1 MKKNS
6 LLFVATF
13 LLNAAFAQLENT
25 RWKATLQIN
34 GPLNT
39 LMDFRK
45 DTVLI
50 YTVADSNLIE
60 RMTYTSDD
68 TSFTLLKID
77 GQSDCY
83 KEPGK
88 YHFAITGDNLLLK
101 LLADE
106 CYDRYSVIQ
115 NTTWKKWKDY
125 PLIKVAESIL
135 KTYTGVYAVD
145 KSHPITISLDNG
157 VLYAEGPNNGLPKSP
172 FIPVTESKFF
182 LRIAGVEMDFI
193 KDANGKIVKM
203 ISHEEADHELK
214 KIK

>member
-6 LLFVATF
+6 FLFIATF

-25 RWKATLQIN
+25 RWKTTLQID

-39 LMDFRK
+39 LMDFRR
-45 DTVLI
+45 DTILM
-50 YTVADSNLIE
+50 YTVADSNIIE

-68 TSFTLLKID
+68 TSLTLVKID

-88 YHFAITGDNLLLK
+88 YRFTITGDNLLLK
-101 LLADE
+101 LLADD

-125 PLIKVAESIL
+125 PEIKVAESIL
-135 KTYTGVYAVD
+135 KTYIGVYAFD
-145 KSHPITISLDNG
+145 ELHLITISLNNG

-172 FIPVTESKFF
+172 FTPVTQSKFF
-182 LRIAGVEMDFI
+182 LKIAGVEMDFV
-193 KDANGKIVKM
+193 KDANGIVVKM
-203 ISHEEADHELK
+203 ISLEEADHELK

>member
-1 MKKNS
+1 MKKIF

-13 LLNAAFAQLENT
+13 LWNAAFAQLENT
-25 RWKATLQIN
+25 RWETMLQIN
-34 GPLNT
+34 GPVNT

-50 YTVADSNLIE
+50 YTVADSNIIE

-68 TSFTLLKID
+68 TSFTLVKID

-83 KEPGK
+83 KETGK
-88 YHFAITGDNLLLK
+88 YRFARTGDNLLLK

-115 NTTWKKWKDY
+115 NTTWKKWKDH
-125 PLIKVAESIL
+125 PGIIVPEAIL
-135 KTYTGVYAVD
+135 KTYTGVYAFD
-145 KSHPITISLDNG
+145 ESHLITISLNNG
-157 VLYAEGPNNGLPKSP
+157 VLYAEGPNNSLPKSP
-172 FIPVTESKFF
+172 FTPVTQSKFF
-182 LRIAGVEMDFI
+182 LKIAGVEMDFV
-193 KDANGKIVKM
+193 KDANGKVVKM
-203 ISHEEADHELK
+203 ISHEETDHELK

>member
-88 YHFAITGDNLLLK
+88 YHFAITGDNLVLK

-125 PLIKVAESIL
+125 PGLKVAESIL

-145 KSHPITISLDNG
+145 ESHPITISLYNG
-157 VLYAEGPNNGLPKSP
+157 VLYAEGLDNGLPKSP

-193 KDANGKIVKM
+193 KDANGKVVKM

>member
-1 MKKNS
+1 MKKNF
-6 LLFVATF
+6 LLFVATL

-50 YTVADSNLIE
+50 DTVADSNLIE

-193 KDANGKIVKM
+193 KDANGKVVKM

>member
-1 MKKNS
+1 M
-6 LLFVATF
+6 
-13 LLNAAFAQLENT
+13 
-25 RWKATLQIN
+25 QIN

-88 YHFAITGDNLLLK
+88 YHFAITGDNLVLK

-125 PLIKVAESIL
+125 PGLKVAESIL

-145 KSHPITISLDNG
+145 ESHPITISLYNG

-193 KDANGKIVKM
+193 KDANGKVVKM

>member
-60 RMTYTSDD
+60 RMTYTIDD

-88 YHFAITGDNLLLK
+88 YHFAITGDNLVLK

-125 PLIKVAESIL
+125 PGLKVAESIL

-145 KSHPITISLDNG
+145 ESHPITISLYNG
-157 VLYAEGPNNGLPKSP
+157 VLYAEGLDNGLPKSP

-193 KDANGKIVKM
+193 KDANGKVVKM

>member
-1 MKKNS
+1 MKKNCFI
-6 LLFVATF
+6 LLTT
-13 LLNAAFAQLENT
+13 LLSNTIFAQLENT

-88 YHFAITGDNLLLK
+88 YRFTITGDNLLLK
-101 LLADE
+101 LLADD

-125 PLIKVAESIL
+125 PGLKVAESIL

-145 KSHPITISLDNG
+145 ESHPITISLYNG
-157 VLYAEGPNNGLPKSP
+157 VLYAEGPGNGLPKSP

-193 KDANGKIVKM
+193 KDANGKVVKM